1 MARETNEERIVAFL
15 LRRPGI
21 DDDEISQ
28 LTGITPRQQ
37 VNQICRRLERQ
48 GVLRRSRGSR
58 GKIVNALVGAPR
70 AKVSRASV
78 APASELPPP
87 SGTPAPKA
95 SRTIPTRGGRRLGAS
110 KIRKPG
116 ASRTPAA
123 AGAGPSGSWRLAP
136 PDDLS
141 DTLLIVPCSKSKANF
156 PGRRATGTRIGNHL
170 PDSLAKRLDRARAAN
185 HGKAGMHED
194 TLAPAWQR
202 YSGRFYQAAGE
213 ALADTVRRRLHL
225 LILSGGYGVVL
236 ACEPIGLYEARLRAG
251 WWPDRILEDVLA
263 GYARHH
269 RLKRMY
275 AFVSAS
281 GDYRKVVERADW
293 KASGMKEAVLLMPER
308 GGSQSSVSR
317 TQGEAFSALLGGAT
331 LDHRWRSTAGLAL
344 ICRKLVRTGT
354 VG

>member
-1 MARETNEERIVAFL
+1 MTRETNEERIVAFL

-37 VNQICRRLERQ
+37 VNQICRRLESR
-48 GVLRRSRGSR
+48 GVLLRSPGPR

-70 AKVSRASV
+70 AKASRTSV

-87 SGTPAPKA
+87 ASTPAPKA
-95 SRTIPTRGGRRLGAS
+95 SRTFPTRGGRRPGVL
-110 KIRKPG
+110 KIRTPD
-116 ASRTPAA
+116 ASRTTPAV
-123 AGAGPSGSWRLAP
+123 GAGPSGPWRLAP

-141 DTLLIVPCSKSKANF
+141 RTLLIVPCSKSKANF
-156 PGRRATGTRIGNHL
+156 SGRRVTGPRVGNHL
-170 PDSLAKRLDRARAAN
+170 PESLAKRLDRARAAN
-185 HGKAGMHED
+185 YRRSEIHED

-202 YSGRFYQAAGE
+202 YRGRFYQAAGE
-213 ALADTVRRRLHL
+213 ALADAVRRRLHL
-225 LILSGGYGVVL
+225 LILSGGYGVLL
-236 ACEPIGLYEARLRAG
+236 AREPIGLYEARLRASG
-251 WWPDRILEDVLA
+251 WLDRILEDVLA

-281 GDYRKVVERADW
+281 GDYRKVVERTDW
-293 KASGMKEAVLLMPER
+293 KASGMEEAVLLMPER
-308 GGSQSSVSR
+308 GGSQYSVSR
-317 TQGEAFSALLGGAT
+317 TQGEAFAALLGGAT

-344 ICRKLVRTGT
+344 ICRKLVRAGG